1 VSEDKSSLPSTKM
14 QVGPISFIRIG
25 IRTIGIQVMVMI
37 YFNTKAERSVVSLKP
52 KNVFLKDVSTICI
65 NIDRIGLN
73 GGSGK
78 CNKYN

>member
-1 VSEDKSSLPSTKM
+1 
-14 QVGPISFIRIG
+14 
-25 IRTIGIQVMVMI
+25 MVMI